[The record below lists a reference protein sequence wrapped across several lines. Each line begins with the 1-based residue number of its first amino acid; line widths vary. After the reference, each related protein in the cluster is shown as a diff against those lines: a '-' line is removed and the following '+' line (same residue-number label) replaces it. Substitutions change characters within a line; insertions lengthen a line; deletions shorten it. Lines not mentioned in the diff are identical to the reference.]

1 MQTFLPYADFRA
13 VAHTL
18 DNKRLGK
25 QRVEGLQIINIIT
38 TPNYVGGWMNHP
50 AIHMWRGY
58 EHALMLYVNTMI
70 DEWQRRGFQ
79 NTMQRYTIPDTATS
93 PIVMPWWLGDARL
106 HDSHKSNLLRK
117 DPVYYHQFGWNVPPD
132 LPYYWPVP
140 SVVKEKQRK

>member
-1 MQTFLPYADFRA
+1 MQTFLPYADFA
-13 VAHTL
+13 EVAHVL

-25 QRVEGLQIINIIT
+25 QRVEGLQILNIIT

-58 EHALMLYVNTMI
+58 ESALMLYVNTMI

-79 NTMQRYTIPDTATS
+79 NTMQRYTLPDSLT
-93 PIVMPWWLGDARL
+93 IPWWMGDLRL

-117 DPVYYHQFGWNVPPD
+117 DFEYYSQFEWNVPAD

-140 SVVKEKQRK
+140 SIVKVKDTKRQV